1 MGRASEH
8 SESQTASWDG
18 IAVYARA
25 EGVIL
30 RAIADTSLLVP
41 TQRGLADLQQIY
53 ALHGIGACIWQHL
66 DGSKTLED
74 LLALVLDRYDVNA
87 GDARADICAFIES
100 LTSSRLVER
109 RG

>member
-1 MGRASEH
+1 MIER

-18 IAVYARA
+18 AGVYGRA

-41 TQRGLADLQQIY
+41 VQGGLADLRQIY
-53 ALHGIGACIWQHL
+53 ALHGIGTCIWQHL
-66 DGSKTLED
+66 DGTRTLD
-74 LLALVLDRYDVNA
+74 DVLAVVLDRYEVTA
-87 GDARADICAFIES
+87 GAARADICAFIES
-100 LTSSRLVER
+100 LTSSKLVER